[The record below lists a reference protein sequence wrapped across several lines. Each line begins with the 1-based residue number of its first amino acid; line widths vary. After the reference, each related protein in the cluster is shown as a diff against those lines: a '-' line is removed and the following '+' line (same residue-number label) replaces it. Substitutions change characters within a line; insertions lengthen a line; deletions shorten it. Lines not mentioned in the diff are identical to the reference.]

1 MCADIELLLFID
13 CHRVI
18 LRDYAIHA
26 RERMQI
32 PRGTSIRE
40 IRLKNP
46 RTIEA
51 TITRTALW

>member
-46 RTIEA
+46 RTTEA
-51 TITRTALW
+51 SLPWTALW